1 MRIKKFLVGLS
12 LSITMVLLTVMSANA
27 ASFTGGSIVGN
38 VLTKTPTAIS
48 YADIARLAEV
58 ATEANGKQAS
68 IVNAT
73 KYNGSNTTWIVR
85 LCYGNTYE
93 NAADYVLTV
102 IPYSWDTVAGKVV
115 SLPFANMEEGRA
127 MYGPSWYY
135 FGLFDDVTHNI
146 CGFAIAERLRR
157 WPAWD
162 DMTFSGVTKRN
173 IGYSGTYNEHPRYS
187 FIEEHTN

>member
-1 MRIKKFLVGLS
+1 MKVKKFLIVLS
-12 LSITMVLLTVMSANA
+12 LSVTMVLLTVMSVNA
-27 ASFTGGSIVGN
+27 ATYTGGNIVGN

-73 KYNGSNTTWIVR
+73 RYNGSNTTWIVR

-102 IPYSWDTVAGKVV
+102 IPYSWDTVQGKVV
-115 SLPFANMEEGRA
+115 SLPFANIEEGKT

-135 FGLFDDVTHNI
+135 FGLFDDVSHNI

-162 DMTFSGVTKRN
+162 DMTFSGITKRN
-173 IGYSGTYNEHPRYS
+173 I
-187 FIEEHTN
+187 

>member
-1 MRIKKFLVGLS
+1 
-12 LSITMVLLTVMSANA
+12 
-27 ASFTGGSIVGN
+27 
-38 VLTKTPTAIS
+38 
-48 YADIARLAEV
+48 
-58 ATEANGKQAS
+58 
-68 IVNAT
+68 
-73 KYNGSNTTWIVR
+73 
-85 LCYGNTYE
+85 
-93 NAADYVLTV
+93 
-102 IPYSWDTVAGKVV
+102 
-115 SLPFANMEEGRA
+115 

-173 IGYSGTYNEHPRYS
+173 IGYSGTYTENPRYS

>member
-1 MRIKKFLVGLS
+1 MRIKKFLIGLS
-12 LSITMVLLTVMSANA
+12 LSMTMVLLTAMSANA
-27 ASFTGGSIVGN
+27 ATYTGGNVVGN

-58 ATEANGKQAS
+58 ATETNGKQAS

-115 SLPFANMEEGRA
+115 SLPFANLEEGKA
-127 MYGPSWYY
+127 MYGSSWYY

-162 DMTFSGVTKRN
+162 DMTFSGITKRN
-173 IGYSGTYNEHPRYS
+173 ISYSGTYSENPRYS

>member
-1 MRIKKFLVGLS
+1 MKVKKFLIVLS
-12 LSITMVLLTVMSANA
+12 LSITMVLLTVMSVNA
-27 ASFTGGSIVGN
+27 ATYTGGNIVGN

-73 KYNGSNTTWIVR
+73 RYNGSNTTWIVR

-102 IPYSWDTVAGKVV
+102 IPYSWDTVQGKVV
-115 SLPFANMEEGRA
+115 SLPFANIEEGKT

-135 FGLFDDVTHNI
+135 FGLFDDVSHNI

-162 DMTFSGVTKRN
+162 DMTFSGITKRN
-173 IGYSGTYNEHPRYS
+173 IGYSGTYSEQPRYS

>member
-1 MRIKKFLVGLS
+1 MKVKKFLIVLS
-12 LSITMVLLTVMSANA
+12 LSVTMVLLTVMSVNA
-27 ASFTGGSIVGN
+27 ATYTGGNIVGN

-73 KYNGSNTTWIVR
+73 RYNGSNTTWIVR

-102 IPYSWDTVAGKVV
+102 IPYSWDTVQGKVV
-115 SLPFANMEEGRA
+115 SLPFANIEEGKT

-135 FGLFDDVTHNI
+135 FGLFDDVSHNI

-162 DMTFSGVTKRN
+162 DMTFSGITKRN
-173 IGYSGTYNEHPRYS
+173 IGYSGTYSEQPRYS

>member
-1 MRIKKFLVGLS
+1 MKVKKFLIVLS
-12 LSITMVLLTVMSANA
+12 LSVTMVLLTVMSVNA
-27 ASFTGGSIVGN
+27 ATYTGGNIVGN

-73 KYNGSNTTWIVR
+73 RYNGSNTTWIVR

-102 IPYSWDTVAGKVV
+102 IPYSWDTVQGKVV
-115 SLPFANMEEGRA
+115 SLPFANIEEGKT

-135 FGLFDDVTHNI
+135 FGLFDDVSHNI

-162 DMTFSGVTKRN
+162 DMTFSGITKRN
-173 IGYSGTYNEHPRYS
+173 IGYSGTYSEKPRYS

>member
-1 MRIKKFLVGLS
+1 MRIKKFLVGIVLS
-12 LSITMVLLTVMSANA
+12 VTMVLLTMMSTNA

-93 NAADYVLTV
+93 NAAD
-102 IPYSWDTVAGKVV
+102 
-115 SLPFANMEEGRA
+115 
-127 MYGPSWYY
+127 
-135 FGLFDDVTHNI
+135 
-146 CGFAIAERLRR
+146 
-157 WPAWD
+157 
-162 DMTFSGVTKRN
+162 
-173 IGYSGTYNEHPRYS
+173 
-187 FIEEHTN
+187 